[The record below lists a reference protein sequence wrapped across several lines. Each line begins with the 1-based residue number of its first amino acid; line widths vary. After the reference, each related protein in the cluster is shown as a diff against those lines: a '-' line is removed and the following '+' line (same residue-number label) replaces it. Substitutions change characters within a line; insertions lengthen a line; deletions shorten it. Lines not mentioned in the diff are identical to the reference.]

1 MTAERRPRRISPS
14 LGLALLL
21 IALGFALRLWHLDFQ
36 SIWRDEADSLEFTSS
51 FVSLRKLFTQP
62 GHNAPLYYALLAGWQ
77 TAAGR
82 DLISARFFS
91 ALWGTCGLALLW
103 ALCRRFIQPEAA
115 GWALLFAACS
125 PFWVWYSQEA
135 RVYAPLLTTALLVS
149 WLYLDALERGGMRR
163 WAGCVLGMAMLVY
176 LHFMALWL
184 VPAYFIMGILL
195 RPRGRGGWP
204 AWAAAMAVLCLP
216 AVPLAGWG
224 MPLLLSS
231 LFQTGH
237 APASWGDMTAG
248 LVLGFTIGPSGRL
261 PAWLAAPALF
271 LALLGTA
278 GIWLAPR
285 LAPQRLL
292 LAPRLAPQRL
302 LLALLAWL
310 GVPAVGL
317 MALSMV
323 KPLFA
328 ERYLIFT
335 LPALLLLMALG
346 TAWLRRTWRP
356 LAVAAVAAVLTA
368 SLIGIAVQDTQTIK
382 PDFRGAAGYFL
393 AHRQA
398 GDLVLFLIPQAQNAF
413 AYYAPA
419 DGAAY
424 APAPFANGLPPA
436 ELDTAIRR
444 LVGEHR
450 RVWLVESEPAW
461 WDRAGAVRAWLCA
474 HARGSRE
481 IAFHLITLIEYSGV
495 QSFP

>member
-1 MTAERRPRRISPS
+1 MTVERRPRRISLS

-36 SIWRDEADSLEFTSS
+36 SIWRDEADSLEFASS
-51 FVSLRKLFTQP
+51 FASLRTLFTQP
-62 GHNAPLYYALLAGWQ
+62 GHNAPLYYTLLAGWQ

-82 DLISARFFS
+82 GLTSARFFS
-91 ALWGTCGLALLW
+91 VLWGTCGLALMW
-103 ALCRRFIQPEAA
+103 VLCRRFVQPAA
-115 GWALLFAACS
+115 AVWALLFAACS

-135 RVYAPLLTTALLVS
+135 RVYAPLLTAALLVS

-163 WAGCVLGMAMLVY
+163 WAGYVLGMAVLVY

-184 VPAYFIMGILL
+184 VPAHLIMGILL
-195 RPRGRGGWP
+195 RPTGRGGWP
-204 AWAAAMAVLCLP
+204 AWAAAMAALCLP

-231 LFQTGH
+231 FQTGH

-261 PAWLAAPALF
+261 PAWFAMPALF
-271 LALLGTA
+271 LALLGAA

-285 LAPQRLL
+285 LT
-292 LAPRLAPQRL
+292 PRRV

-317 MALSMV
+317 MALSTV

-346 TAWLRRTWRP
+346 TAWLWRTWRP
-356 LAVAAVAAVLTA
+356 LAIAVVAAVLAANLT
-368 SLIGIAVQDTQTIK
+368 GIAIQGTQTIK

-419 DGAAY
+419 VEAVY

-436 ELDTAIRR
+436 ELDTAMRR

-461 WDRAGAVRAWLCA
+461 WDRAGAVRAWLSA
-474 HARGSRE
+474 HAESSRE
-481 IAFHLITLIEYSGV
+481 IAFHLVTLIEYTGV